1 MELSTMLGLERG
13 IHTKDGK
20 RITSHNA
27 FIDSVVNACS
37 ANDFI
42 IARAFSDSESFNPR
56 LVLIG
61 IQYDH
66 TIQLPEG
73 QNEYF
78 VPKVG
83 AILEQLITKNSIIL
97 GEGGAREL
105 TLKDRGLFDG
115 RPFNRFVGNYPVR
128 LIDNPDLM
136 TAKIE
141 LELQGVD
148 CWDACAEGNIK
159 NYLAPEILRAVREPR
174 DRVFCMLDGGYFV
187 RNNKL
192 LEALEAS
199 NVSYLLLCPRQ
210 VFLLKTAPKGSSP
223 NDIRRIYYDRL
234 VDIASDQYVTE
245 HEMQIIDQA
254 LKEASKKE

>member
-1 MELSTMLGLERG
+1 MVLPTRLGLERG

-83 AILEQLITKNSIIL
+83 AILEQLITKNSIEFSNTFYPNHCPIDWVNVHW
-97 GEGGAREL
+97 
-105 TLKDRGLFDG
+105 TNSDFNKITKDFVPYPHLQNRRG
-115 RPFNRFVGNYPVR
+115 R
-128 LIDNPDLM
+128 
-136 TAKIE
+136 
-141 LELQGVD
+141 
-148 CWDACAEGNIK
+148 
-159 NYLAPEILRAVREPR
+159 
-174 DRVFCMLDGGYFV
+174 
-187 RNNKL
+187 
-192 LEALEAS
+192 
-199 NVSYLLLCPRQ
+199 
-210 VFLLKTAPKGSSP
+210 
-223 NDIRRIYYDRL
+223 
-234 VDIASDQYVTE
+234 
-245 HEMQIIDQA
+245 
-254 LKEASKKE
+254 